1 MRVKDEGWQG
11 GGDIW
16 LPSRGQLLIW
26 ADNASRAR
34 GGEVEEEKE
43 RGEKEKEK
51 EKKRKWIRR
60 KVTKWAG
67 DRMCGSVRLARMS
80 VLTSLLSCNTL
91 PCTCVS
97 CQKNR
102 GGGHWYYQLL
112 QLTKPK
118 LLAVLTWL
126 LSQQLEPPLHQYFQ
140 WFPSS
145 LVRLNFLVSY
155 RNAVV
160 WHEGYRMFF
169 LHMFAFAQKRILV
182 CYPSNLSVTK
192 DSLFANTKAFLYT
205 V

>member
-1 MRVKDEGWQG
+1 MCAILCRMKHEGWQG

-34 GGEVEEEKE
+34 GGGEVEEEKE
-43 RGEKEKEK
+43 GREKEKE

-67 DRMCGSVRLARMS
+67 DRMCGSVRLARMF

-91 PCTCVS
+91 PCACVS
-97 CQKNR
+97 YQKNG
-102 GGGHWYYQLL
+102 GGGHWCYQLL
-112 QLTKPK
+112 QVTKPK

-155 RNAVV
+155 RNTVV
-160 WHEGYRMFF
+160 WPVGCRMFF
-169 LHMFAFAQKRILV
+169 
-182 CYPSNLSVTK
+182 
-192 DSLFANTKAFLYT
+192 YT
-205 V
+205 CLPLPKKGF